1 LKLQNDFYFGF
12 ENQDVHSKET
22 KVNI

>member
-1 LKLQNDFYFGF
+1 VQLQNDFYFGF